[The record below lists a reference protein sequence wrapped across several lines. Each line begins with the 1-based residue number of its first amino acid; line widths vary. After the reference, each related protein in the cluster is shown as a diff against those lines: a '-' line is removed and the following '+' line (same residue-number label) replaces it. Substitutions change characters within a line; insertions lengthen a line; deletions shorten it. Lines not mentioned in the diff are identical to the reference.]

1 MLRLL
6 SGTSSWVAY
15 HRPKLESLLMK
26 MMIVVGQDELETES
40 VNIRNRDD
48 EVQGR
53 EEVVDLKE
61 AVSKLVMLKESK
73 AAVSKL

>member
-1 MLRLL
+1 
-6 SGTSSWVAY
+6 
-15 HRPKLESLLMK
+15 